1 MKTFFYFQN
10 TKNNNKEFRNTMKH
24 FKVEYH
30 KKKIKL
36 FDANYTFINIV
47 RNKYDFFWRLFTSGL
62 RNEIFSFQIFT
73 ANYILTYPNLDDIP
87 QIETDQD
94 NYKSLIETNQDEIL
108 SIETNQDDEILSIET
123 DQDDDT

>member
-1 MKTFFYFQN
+1 
-10 TKNNNKEFRNTMKH
+10 
-24 FKVEYH
+24 
-30 KKKIKL
+30 
-36 FDANYTFINIV
+36 
-47 RNKYDFFWRLFTSGL
+47 LFTSGL

-94 NYKSLIETNQDEIL
+94 NYKSLIETNQDDEIL